1 MKFRNLLISLRS
13 GIRGGERRWMA
24 AALSLALSL
33 TALESN
39 ITRRRQIYNL
49 TWVLRRFKKRKK
61 EKKKDELSNV
71 SAAEAISINQIS
83 VKKAVRKEKWAGISS
98 EKHN

>member
-1 MKFRNLLISLRS
+1 MKFRDLLISLRS

-33 TALESN
+33 TALKSH

-49 TWVLRRFKKRKK
+49 TWVLRRFKKKKK
-61 EKKKDELSNV
+61 EKDELSNV
-71 SAAEAISINQIS
+71 SAVEAISINQIS
-83 VKKAVRKEKWAGISS
+83 VKKAVTRGKVGW
-98 EKHN
+98 NQL